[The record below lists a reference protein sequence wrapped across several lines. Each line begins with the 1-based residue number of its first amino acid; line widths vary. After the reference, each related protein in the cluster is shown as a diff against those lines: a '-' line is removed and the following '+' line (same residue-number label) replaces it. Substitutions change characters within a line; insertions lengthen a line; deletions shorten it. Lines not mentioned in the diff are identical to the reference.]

1 MEDHGWYI
9 NGEWTNPRGR
19 ELSED
24 RSPSDVSDVLGRF
37 ARADSADVDHAV
49 AAAKAA
55 QPGWFRTSPQTRAN
69 MLEAV
74 ASSILAD
81 VERLGTLLAREEGK
95 TLAEAK
101 GEVTRAGQI
110 FRFFSGEALRM
121 TGELQQSTREGIEV
135 AIRREPIG
143 VVGIVTPW
151 NFPIAIPSWKSAPAL
166 AFGNTV
172 VWKPAELVP
181 ATAHALTEL
190 IHRAGF
196 PPGVFN
202 MVTGAGSQVGQA
214 IVEHPDVD
222 AITFTGSEKTGR
234 GIAMAAAGRLARVQ
248 LEMGGKNPLVV
259 LADADLD
266 TAVEV
271 AVDGSYFQTGQRC
284 TASSRLIVE
293 SAIHDRF
300 VEAVVKRMSGL
311 RVGPSLD
318 PQTQLGPVVD
328 ATQLAT
334 DERYLDLARAGSG
347 TTVHGGERLKR
358 DADGFYL
365 SPALIVG
372 GRNDD
377 LFNREE
383 IFGPV
388 AGVIEVAD
396 YEEAVQ
402 TANDTPYGL
411 ASGIV
416 TTSLKHAT
424 DFQQRSTAGMVMVNL
439 PTAGVDPHV
448 PFGGRKG
455 SSYGPRE
462 QGAYARQ
469 FFTHTKT
476 AYVQP

>member
-1 MEDHGWYI
+1 ME
-9 NGEWTNPRGR
+9 
-19 ELSED
+19 LAED
-24 RSPSDVSDVLGRF
+24 RSPSDVSDVVGRY
-37 ARADSADVDHAV
+37 ANGDASHVDEAV
-49 AAAKAA
+49 AAAREA

-69 MLEAV
+69 LLEAV
-74 ASSILAD
+74 AARILASVD
-81 VERLGTLLAREEGK
+81 GLGELLAREEGK

-101 GEVTRAGQI
+101 GEVTRAGQL

-121 TGELQQSTREGIEV
+121 TGEIQQSTREGIEV

-151 NFPIAIPSWKSAPAL
+151 NFPIAIPAWKAAPAL

-172 VWKPAELVP
+172 VWKPAALVP
-181 ATAHALTEL
+181 ATAHALTRI
-190 IHRAGF
+190 IHEVGF

-202 MVTGAGSQVGQA
+202 LVTGPGADVGNA

-222 AITFTGSEKTGR
+222 AITFTGSERTGR
-234 GIAMAAAGRLARVQ
+234 AIAVAATARLARVQ
-248 LEMGGKNPLVV
+248 LELGGKNPLVV

-266 TAVEV
+266 TAARV
-271 AVDGSYFQTGQRC
+271 AVDGAYFQTGQRC

-300 VEAVVKRMSGL
+300 VAAVTARMREL
-311 RVGPSLD
+311 RVGHALD
-318 PQTQLGPVVD
+318 PHTQLGPVVD
-328 ATQLAT
+328 ANQLAA
-334 DERYLDLARAGSG
+334 DEHYLELARSTPGV
-347 TTVHGGERLKR
+347 TVHGGERVAR
-358 DADGFYL
+358 DTDGHFL

-372 GRNDD
+372 GDNDAV
-377 LFNREE
+377 FNREE

-396 YEEAVQ
+396 YDEALQV
-402 TANDTPYGL
+402 ANDTPFGL

-424 DFQQRSTAGMVMVNL
+424 DFQQRSSAGMVMVNL

-476 AYVQP
+476 SYVQP